1 MTPPLLVDT
10 GALLLALEGE
20 EPWAGL
26 LEDASVRVL
35 PGLVLAEVDYHLR
48 NHRPAMHRFLGD
60 IDSGAYE
67 YEAPTAADLVRARE
81 LDRKF
86 KSTELGLVDATVA
99 ALAERTGIHRLL
111 TIDSD
116 FAVVRIG
123 PRFQVALELVAPLPR
138 RK

>member
-10 GALLLALEGE
+10 GALLLALEGA
-20 EPWAGL
+20 EPWAEL
-26 LEDASVRVL
+26 LEAASMRVL

-48 NHRPAMHRFLGD
+48 RHRAAMHRLLGD
-60 IDSGAYE
+60 IDAGAYE
-67 YEAPTAADLVRARE
+67 YQAPTAADLVRAGE

-86 KSTELGLVDATVA
+86 RSTQLGLVDATIA

-123 PRFQVALELVAPLPR
+123 PRFQVALELVAPPR
-138 RK
+138 ARK